1 MFNTLD
7 SNFDVMKIIVEAGG
21 TKCKWGLIDGQ
32 IRTIET
38 IGFNPNC
45 GHPDGLLGI
54 AQAVAEVVE
63 NEPDSVLYFGAGCG
77 NQQNQ
82 ELVRGT
88 LNKVFAN
95 AEIKVCSDLEGA
107 AIALFGKQPGIAAIL
122 GTGAAA
128 GYYNGNEIERHAP
141 SLGYLLGDE
150 GSGAYIGKTLIEKVL
165 RSELSAKLCE
175 SFFVFV
181 KMSPVE
187 LIKNVYSA
195 QPQNA
200 YLANFVQFASTNIV
214 EPEIS
219 ELVTNA
225 FALFHEKHIAQL
237 NINNLPIG
245 FVGGVAW
252 QFSQLLQ
259 QFYNEHGINIKVLKD
274 AFGCL
279 CHTPL

>member
-1 MFNTLD
+1 
-7 SNFDVMKIIVEAGG
+7 MKIIVEAGG
-21 TKCKWGLIDGQ
+21 TKCKWGLIDSQ
-32 IRTIET
+32 IRTVET

-54 AQAVAEVVE
+54 SQAVAEVAK
-63 NEPDSVLYFGAGCG
+63 NEPNSVLYFGAGCG
-77 NQQNQ
+77 NKQNQ
-82 ELVRGT
+82 ELVRGI

-107 AIALFGKQPGIAAIL
+107 AIALFGKQSGIAAIL

-128 GYYNGNEIERHAP
+128 GYYNNNEIERQAP

-150 GSGAYIGKTLIEKVL
+150 GSGAYIGKTLIVKVL
-165 RSELSAKLCE
+165 RNEFSDKICE
-175 SFFVFV
+175 RFFEFA
-181 KMSPVE
+181 KMSPAE

-200 YLANFVQFASTNIV
+200 YLANFVQFASANIA
-214 EPEIS
+214 ELEIS
-219 ELVTNA
+219 EIVTNA
-225 FALFHEKHIAQL
+225 FALFHQKHIAPL

-252 QFSQLLQ
+252 QFADILCAQ
-259 QFYNEHGINIKVLKD
+259 YAKCGIEITILKD
-274 AFGCL
+274 AFESL
-279 CHTPL
+279 CKL